1 MMHILA
7 LAVSIGLTVLGQFFL
22 KTGSLSKE
30 EGLRLF
36 LNPAT
41 LAGLFSYGF
50 ASLFYIVAL
59 RKIPL
64 SIAYPSVSLSYV
76 AVVVLAHVVWGEP
89 LGLRQGVALFLIVS
103 GIALLYKA

>member
-1 MMHILA
+1 MMHLLA
-7 LAVSIGLTVLGQFFL
+7 LAVSIGLTVLGQYFL
-22 KTGSLSKE
+22 KTGSLSKT

-59 RKIPL
+59 KKIPL
-64 SIAYPSVSLSYV
+64 SVAYPSVSLSYV
-76 AVVVLAHVVWGEP
+76 AVVVLAHFVWGEP
-89 LGLRQGVALFLIVS
+89 LGLRQGVALALIVS

>member
-1 MMHILA
+1 MMHLLA
-7 LAVSIGLTVLGQFFL
+7 LGFSIALTVLGQFFL
-22 KTGSLSKE
+22 KTGSLSKA

-36 LNPAT
+36 LHPAT

-76 AVVVLAHVVWGEP
+76 AVVVLAHFAWGEP
-89 LGLRQGVALFLIVS
+89 LGLRQGTALFLIIS

>member
-1 MMHILA
+1 MYLLT

-22 KTGSLSKE
+22 KTGSLSKS

-59 RKIPL
+59 KKIPL

-76 AVVVLAHVVWGEP
+76 AVVLLAHFVWGEP
-89 LGLRQGVALFLIVS
+89 LGMRQGVALVLIIS

>member
-1 MMHILA
+1 MIHLLA

-22 KTGSLSKE
+22 KTGSLTKSD
-30 EGLRLF
+30 GLRLF

-59 RKIPL
+59 KKIPL
-64 SIAYPSVSLSYV
+64 SVAYPSVSLSYV
-76 AVVVLAHVVWGEP
+76 AVVVLAHFVWGEP
-89 LGLRQGVALFLIVS
+89 LGLRQGVALVLIIS
-103 GIALLYKA
+103 GIALLYRA

>member
-1 MMHILA
+1 MMHRLA
-7 LAVSIGLTVLGQFFL
+7 LAISIGLTILGQFFL
-22 KTGSLSKE
+22 KTGSLAKA
-30 EGLRLF
+30 EGLQLF

-50 ASLFYIVAL
+50 SSLFYIVAL
-59 RKIPL
+59 KKIPL

-76 AVVVLAHVVWGEP
+76 AVVLLAHFVWGEP
-89 LGLRQGVALFLIVS
+89 LGMRQGAALALIIS